1 MVGFSDTLQSGF
13 KPLLI
18 SFLSTFIRG
27 TDQLLEIGKHSQHHL
42 KMALVTLKKLSVS
55 FGADAI
61 LDQADLIIEPNER
74 LGLIGRNGAG
84 KSTLLKLIDGD
95 ILPDDGE
102 ILTRQG
108 TRVGRLIQEVPN
120 DIDYDIRSVIAL
132 GDSQRG
138 QALARFYLEGD
149 QDEQLQHELNEK
161 DAWTL
166 DRQVKTLCS
175 KFNLTPA
182 EQFTQLSGGMKRRV
196 LMARA
201 LVTDPDIVLLDEP
214 TNHLDIDT
222 ILWLENLLLG
232 LNVTLI
238 IVSHDRSFID
248 KLCTR
253 IIELD
258 RGLITSYPG
267 NFSTYITTKA
277 KALEDEE
284 KHNAKFDKR
293 LAQEE
298 VWIRQGIQARRTRN
312 EGRVRA
318 LKKMREERRQ
328 RRERQGIASINLNQ
342 SGKSGKIVIEAEN
355 LHASFDDKTIIDDF
369 SCRILRGDK
378 VGIIGPNGCG
388 KSTLIKMLT
397 GENPPQ
403 KGQIKIGTN
412 LQIAY
417 LDQHRSAIRD
427 DLSVQDNVSGN
438 TEIMINGQSKHIMG
452 YLQDFLFSPARARAP
467 AAKLSG
473 GERNRLMLAK
483 LFTQPFNFLVLDEPT
498 NDLDYETLELLEQ
511 LLMDYSGTLLL
522 VSHDRTFL
530 NNVVSSTIA
539 FEGNG
544 EVHEYIG
551 GYEDWLRQKRD
562 IDNAAA
568 LNESAKGND
577 DKPKAKII
585 SAAKPKKLSYNL
597 QRELDQLPQT
607 IDALEKQ
614 IEALTNDMADP
625 SFYQQDQSVIA
636 DTGNQLKTRQEEL
649 DACFKRWEE
658 LEA

>member
-1 MVGFSDTLQSGF
+1 MS
-13 KPLLI
+13 LI
-18 SFLSTFIRG
+18 
-27 TDQLLEIGKHSQHHL
+27 
-42 KMALVTLKKLSVS
+42 TLKNVSVA

-61 LDQADLIIEPNER
+61 LDQANLIIEPNER
-74 LGLIGRNGAG
+74 IGLIGRNGAG
-84 KSTLLKLIDGD
+84 KSTLLKLIDGN

-102 ILTRQG
+102 LLRRQG
-108 TRVGRLIQEVPN
+108 TIVGRLIQEVPS
-120 DIDYDIRSVIAL
+120 DIDYDIRSVIAMGDEAL
-132 GDSQRG
+132 GEAVANFYLAGDSDIDAQNRVTE
-138 QALARFYLEGD
+138 LE
-149 QDEQLQHELNEK
+149 
-161 DAWTL
+161 AWGL
-166 DRQVKTLCS
+166 DVQVKTLCS
-175 KFNLTPA
+175 KFDLDP
-182 EQFTQLSGGMKRRV
+182 EMHFGQLSGGMKRRV

-201 LVTDPDIVLLDEP
+201 LVKQPDILLLDEP
-214 TNHLDIDT
+214 TNHLDIET
-222 ILWLENLLLG
+222 ILWLETLLIS
-232 LNVTLI
+232 LNVTMI

-258 RGLITSYPG
+258 RGLVTSYPG
-267 NFSTYITTKA
+267 SFQTYLTTKS
-277 KALEDEE
+277 KALEDESVV
-284 KHNAKFDKR
+284 NAKFDKR

-298 VWIRQGIQARRTRN
+298 VWIRKGIQARRTRN

-318 LKKMREERRQ
+318 LKKMREERSQ
-328 RRERQGIASINLNQ
+328 RRERQGTANINLNAGG
-342 SGKSGKIVIEAEN
+342 GKSGKVVIEAEN
-355 LHASFDDKTIIDDF
+355 MHASFDDKLIMRDF

-388 KSTLIKMLT
+388 KSTLIKILT
-397 GENPPQ
+397 GENQPHGG
-403 KGQIKIGTN
+403 KIKIGTN
-412 LQIAY
+412 LEIAY

-438 TEIMINGQSKHIMG
+438 NEITINGQTKHIMG
-452 YLQDFLFSPARARAP
+452 YLQDFLFSPSRARAP

-511 LLMDYSGTLLL
+511 LLMDYTGTLLL

-530 NNVVSSTIA
+530 DNVVTSTIA

-562 IDNAAA
+562 TSKKAEAPKKKVEPVKAA
-568 LNESAKGND
+568 
-577 DKPKAKII
+577 PKA
-585 SAAKPKKLSYNL
+585 KKLSYNL
-597 QRELDQLPQT
+597 QRELEQLPKTIDQLERKIET
-607 IDALEKQ
+607 LTLE
-614 IEALTNDMADP
+614 MAKP
-625 SFYQQDQSVIA
+625 EFYQQDQSIVSQA
-636 DTGNQLKTRQEEL
+636 GNDLKELQEQLDQ
-649 DACFKRWEE
+649 CFSRWEE

>member
-1 MVGFSDTLQSGF
+1 MS
-13 KPLLI
+13 LI
-18 SFLSTFIRG
+18 
-27 TDQLLEIGKHSQHHL
+27 
-42 KMALVTLKKLSVS
+42 TLKNVNVS

-61 LDQADLIIEPNER
+61 LDQANLIIEPNECI
-74 LGLIGRNGAG
+74 GLIGRNGAG
-84 KSTLLKLIDGD
+84 KSTLLKLIDGE
-95 ILPDDGE
+95 ITPDEGE
-102 ILTRQG
+102 IIIQQG
-108 TRVGRLIQEVPN
+108 TVTGRLLQEVPT
-120 DIDYDIRSVIAL
+120 DLDYDIRSVVAM
-132 GDSQRG
+132 GDLARG
-138 QALARFYLEGD
+138 QVLARFYLEGD
-149 QDEQLQHELNEK
+149 QDESLQQQLNEL
-161 DAWTL
+161 DCWTL

-175 KFNLTPA
+175 KFDVQPKA
-182 EQFTQLSGGMKRRV
+182 PFKQLSGGMKRRV
-196 LMARA
+196 LMAQA
-201 LVTDPDIVLLDEP
+201 LVREPDVLLLDEP

-222 ILWLENLLLG
+222 ILWLENLLVS

-267 NFSTYITTKA
+267 SFKTYLATKA
-277 KALEDEE
+277 KALEDEDR
-284 KHNAKFDKR
+284 HNAKFDKR

-328 RRERQGIASINLNQ
+328 RRERQGTASIKLNQ
-342 SGKSGKIVIEAEN
+342 SGKSGKIVIEAEH
-355 LHASFDDKTIIDDF
+355 LRASFDDTIIFDDF
-369 SCRILRGDK
+369 SCTILRGDK

-388 KSTLIKMLT
+388 KSTLIKILT
-397 GENPPQ
+397 GEISPQ
-403 KGQIKIGTN
+403 SGHIKIGTS
-412 LQIAY
+412 LEIAY

-438 TEIMINGQSKHIMG
+438 NQITINGQSKHIMG

-511 LLMDYSGTLLL
+511 LLMDYTGTLLL

-530 NNVVSSTIA
+530 NNVVTSTIA
-539 FEGNG
+539 FEGNAK
-544 EVHEYIG
+544 VYEYIG
-551 GYEDWLRQKRD
+551 GYEDWLRQKRED
-562 IDNAAA
+562 SKIEQSTEKEKEPN
-568 LNESAKGND
+568 
-577 DKPKAKII
+577 KAVT
-585 SAAKPKKLSYNL
+585 AAKPTKKLSYKL
-597 QRELDQLPQT
+597 QRELDQLPNK
-607 IDALEKQ
+607 ISELEAKINELTKQ
-614 IEALTNDMADP
+614 MAKP
-625 SFYQQDQSVIA
+625 EFYQQEASTIA
-636 DTGNQLKTRQEEL
+636 DVGNQLKSLQETLETSF
-649 DACFKRWEE
+649 ARWEE
-658 LEA
+658 LET

>member
-1 MVGFSDTLQSGF
+1 
-13 KPLLI
+13 
-18 SFLSTFIRG
+18 
-27 TDQLLEIGKHSQHHL
+27 
-42 KMALVTLKKLSVS
+42 MALITLKDVNIS

-61 LDQADLIIEPNER
+61 LDNANLTIEPNER
-74 LGLIGRNGAG
+74 IGLIGRNGAG
-84 KSTLLKLIDGD
+84 KSTLLKLIDGE
-95 ILPDDGE
+95 IQPDEGE
-102 ILTRQG
+102 LIRQQSIV
-108 TRVGRLIQEVPN
+108 TGRLIQEVPN
-120 DIDYDIRSVIAL
+120 DLEYDIRSVIAL
-132 GDSQRG
+132 GDEIRGPKLSQ
-138 QALARFYLEGD
+138 FYIEGD
-149 QDEQLQHELNEK
+149 TDSRLQEELTDI
-161 DAWTL
+161 DAWSL
-166 DRQVKTLCS
+166 DRQVKILCS
-175 KFNLTPA
+175 KFDLEA
-182 EQFTQLSGGMKRRV
+182 EQDFTDLSGGMKRRV

-201 LVTDPDIVLLDEP
+201 LVKEPDIVLLDEP

-222 ILWLENLLLG
+222 ILWLESLLVG

-267 NFSTYITTKA
+267 NFNAYLTSKA
-277 KALEDEE
+277 KAIEE
-284 KHNAKFDKR
+284 EERHNAKFDKR

-318 LKKMREERRQ
+318 LKKMRDERRQ
-328 RRERQGIASINLNQ
+328 RRERQGTASINLNQ
-342 SGKSGKIVIEAEN
+342 GGKSGKVVIEAKN
-355 LHASFDDKTIIDDF
+355 LHTEFDGKTIIDDF

-378 VGIIGPNGCG
+378 VGFIGPNGCG
-388 KSTLIKMLT
+388 KSTLIKALT
-397 GENPPQ
+397 GEDAPQ
-403 KGQIKIGTN
+403 RGEVKIGTS

-438 TEIMINGQSKHIMG
+438 NEIEINGQRKHIMG
-452 YLQDFLFSPARARAP
+452 YLQDFLFSPSRARAP

-483 LFTQPFNFLVLDEPT
+483 LFTQPFNLLVLDEPT

-530 NNVVSSTIA
+530 DNVVSSTIA

-544 EVHEYIG
+544 KVYEYIG
-551 GYEDWLRQKRD
+551 GYDDWLRQKRAESKATK
-562 IDNAAA
+562 AAQA
-568 LNESAKGND
+568 LEDKQTESSPKNSNSDAQVKNQSA
-577 DKPKAKII
+577 PKA
-585 SAAKPKKLSYNL
+585 KKLSYKL
-597 QRELDQLPQT
+597 QRELDQMPQK
-607 IDALEKQ
+607 IDTLEKRV
-614 IEALTNDMADP
+614 EALTLKMAEP
-625 SFYQQDQSVIA
+625 EFYQQEASIITDA
-636 DTGNQLKTRQEEL
+636 GNQLKLQQEEL
-649 DACFKRWEE
+649 EACFARWEE
-658 LEA
+658 LEDM

>member
-1 MVGFSDTLQSGF
+1 MS
-13 KPLLI
+13 LI
-18 SFLSTFIRG
+18 S
-27 TDQLLEIGKHSQHHL
+27 L
-42 KMALVTLKKLSVS
+42 KQVNIS

-61 LDQADLIIEPNER
+61 LDHADLVIEPNER
-74 LGLIGRNGAG
+74 IGLIGRNGAG
-84 KSTLLKLIDGD
+84 KSTLLKLIDGE
-95 ILPDDGE
+95 ILPDEGE
-102 ILTRQG
+102 LIVQQG
-108 TRVGRLIQEVPN
+108 TRTGRLIQEVPN
-120 DIDYDIRSVIAL
+120 DLDYDIRSVIAL
-132 GDSQRG
+132 GNDTCGST
-138 QALARFYLEGD
+138 LAKFYLHGEED
-149 QDEQLQHELNEK
+149 IEVQHELTEL
-161 DAWTL
+161 DGWSL
-166 DRQVKTLCS
+166 DRRVQTLCS
-175 KFNLTPA
+175 KFELVPETPFA
-182 EQFTQLSGGMKRRV
+182 DLSGGMKRRV

-201 LVTDPDIVLLDEP
+201 LVDEPDILLLDEP

-222 ILWLENLLLG
+222 IIWLESLLLG

-248 KLCTR
+248 SLCTR

-258 RGLITSYPG
+258 RGMITSYPG
-267 NFSTYITTKA
+267 SFSTYLTTKA

-284 KHNAKFDKR
+284 KHHAKFDKR

-328 RRERQGIASINLNQ
+328 RRERQGTANINLNQ
-342 SGKSGKIVIEAEN
+342 GGKSGKIVIEAEH
-355 LHASFDDKTIIDDF
+355 LHASFDGKVIIDDF

-403 KGQIKIGTN
+403 SGNIKIGTN
-412 LQIAY
+412 LEIAY

-438 TEIMINGQSKHIMG
+438 TEIEINGQRKHIMG
-452 YLQDFLFSPARARAP
+452 YLQDFLFSPSRARAP

-530 NNVVSSTIA
+530 DNVVTSTIA
-539 FEGNG
+539 FEGDAK
-544 EVHEYIG
+544 VFEYIG
-551 GYEDWLRQKRD
+551 GYDDWLRQKRD
-562 IDNAAA
+562 EQQAQQV
-568 LNESAKGND
+568 KP
-577 DKPKAKII
+577 DKKQSSDTP
-585 SAAKPKKLSYNL
+585 SSAKPKKLSYNL
-597 QRELDQLPQT
+597 QRELDQLPAK
-607 IDALEKQ
+607 ISELEAK
-614 IEALTNDMADP
+614 IEKMTLSMAEP
-625 SFYQQDQSVIA
+625 EFYQQDADAIA
-636 DTGNQLKTRQEEL
+636 NVGNDLKELQAEL
-649 DACFKRWEE
+649 DQAYARWEE
-658 LEA
+658 LEES

>member
-1 MVGFSDTLQSGF
+1 MS
-13 KPLLI
+13 
-18 SFLSTFIRG
+18 
-27 TDQLLEIGKHSQHHL
+27 
-42 KMALVTLKKLSVS
+42 LVTLKNVSVS

-61 LDQADLIIEPNER
+61 LDQANLIIEPNER

-84 KSTLLKLIDGD
+84 KSSLLKLIDGEL
-95 ILPDDGE
+95 LPDDGE
-102 ILTRQG
+102 IVTQQG
-108 TRVGRLIQEVPN
+108 TRTGRLVQEVPH
-120 DIDYDIRSVIAL
+120 DIDYDIRSVIAQ
-132 GDSQRG
+132 GDSLRG
-138 QALARFYLEGD
+138 ESLVRFYLEGD
-149 QDEQLQHELNEK
+149 QDEKLQQELSEQ

-175 KFNLTPA
+175 KFEIEP
-182 EQFTQLSGGMKRRV
+182 ESQFSQLSGGMKRRV

-201 LVTDPDIVLLDEP
+201 LVTEPDILLLDEP
-214 TNHLDIDT
+214 TNHLDIET

-232 LNVTLI
+232 LNTTLI

-248 KLCTR
+248 RLCTR

-258 RGLITSYPG
+258 RGQITSYPG
-267 NFSTYITTKA
+267 NFHSYLSSKA
-277 KALEDEE
+277 KALEEE
-284 KHNAKFDKR
+284 QRHNAKFDKK

-328 RRERQGIASINLNQ
+328 RRERQGTASINLNQ
-342 SGKSGKIVIEAEN
+342 GGKSGKIVIEAEN
-355 LHASFDDKTIIDDF
+355 LHASFDNKIIIDDF

-388 KSTLIKMLT
+388 KSTLIRILT
-397 GENPPQ
+397 GEDPPH
-403 KGQIKIGTN
+403 KGKIKIGTS
-412 LQIAY
+412 LEIAY

-438 TEIMINGQSKHIMG
+438 TEILINGQRKHIMG

-483 LFTQPFNFLVLDEPT
+483 LFTRPFNFLVLDEPT

-530 NNVVSSTIA
+530 DNVVASTIA
-539 FEGNG
+539 FEGKG
-544 EVHEYIG
+544 QVHEYIG
-551 GYEDWLRQKRD
+551 GYEDWLRQKRGSD
-562 IDNAAA
+562 KRTSSKQNA
-568 LNESAKGND
+568 NQ
-577 DKPKAKII
+577 KII
-585 SAAKPKKLSYNL
+585 KKQATVNGSKPKKLSYNL
-597 QRELDQLPQT
+597 QRELDQLPKK
-607 IDALEKQ
+607 IDQLEQK
-614 IEALTNDMADP
+614 IETLTKDMADP
-625 SFYQQDQSVIA
+625 AFYQGEQSVIA
-636 DTGNQLKTRQEEL
+636 ETGSQLKSLQDEL
-649 DACFKRWEE
+649 EACFARWEE

>member
-1 MVGFSDTLQSGF
+1 
-13 KPLLI
+13 
-18 SFLSTFIRG
+18 
-27 TDQLLEIGKHSQHHL
+27 
-42 KMALVTLKKLSVS
+42 MALITLKDVNVS
-55 FGADAI
+55 FGADPI
-61 LDQADLIIEPNER
+61 LDQANLIIEPNER
-74 LGLIGRNGAG
+74 IGLIGRNGAG
-84 KSTLLKLIDGD
+84 KSTLLKMIDGEL
-95 ILPDDGE
+95 LPDEGE
-102 ILTRQG
+102 LIRQQG
-108 TRVGRLIQEVPN
+108 TITGRLIQEVPL

-132 GDSQRG
+132 GDQDRG
-138 QALARFYLEGD
+138 PALAQFYLDGD
-149 QDEQLQHELNEK
+149 ESVELQHTLNEV
-161 DAWTL
+161 DAWSL

-175 KFNLTPA
+175 KFNLEP
-182 EQFTQLSGGMKRRV
+182 EQNFKDLSGGMKRRV

-201 LVTDPDIVLLDEP
+201 LVKDPDIVLLDEP

-222 ILWLENLLLG
+222 ILWLENLLMG

-253 IIELD
+253 IIEID
-258 RGLITSYPG
+258 RGVISSYPG
-267 NFSTYITTKA
+267 NFQSYITGKA
-277 KALEDEE
+277 KALEEE
-284 KHNAKFDKR
+284 ERHHAKFDKK

-318 LKKMREERRQ
+318 LKKMREERRH
-328 RRERQGIASINLNQ
+328 RRDRQGTANINLNQ
-342 SGKSGKIVIEAEN
+342 GGKSGKVVIEAKN
-355 LHASFDDKTIIDDF
+355 LHASFDDKTIINDF
-369 SCRILRGDK
+369 SCRIMRGDK

-397 GENPPQ
+397 GENQPQ
-403 KGQIKIGTN
+403 SGEIKIGTS

-438 TEIMINGQSKHIMG
+438 TEIEINGQRKHIMG

-530 NNVVSSTIA
+530 DNVVTSTIA
-539 FEGNG
+539 FEGQGN
-544 EVHEYIG
+544 VFEYIG
-551 GYEDWLRQKRD
+551 GYADWLRQKRD
-562 IDNAAA
+562 QSKLDKAAVSAEANPSAVNSTKAGAAA
-568 LNESAKGND
+568 KS
-577 DKPKAKII
+577 
-585 SAAKPKKLSYNL
+585 KKLSYKL
-597 QRELDQLPQT
+597 QRELDQMPKT
-607 IDALEKQ
+607 IDDLETE
-614 IEALTNDMADP
+614 IETLTQTMAAP
-625 SFYQQDQSVIA
+625 EFYQQTADIIA
-636 DTGNQLKTRQEEL
+636 DTGTQLKDLQDQLET
-649 DACFKRWEE
+649 CFARWEE
-658 LEA
+658 LEAM

>member
-1 MVGFSDTLQSGF
+1 
-13 KPLLI
+13 
-18 SFLSTFIRG
+18 
-27 TDQLLEIGKHSQHHL
+27 
-42 KMALVTLKKLSVS
+42 MALITLKNVCVS

-61 LDQADLIIEPNER
+61 LDQANLIIEPNER
-74 LGLIGRNGAG
+74 IGLIGRNGAG
-84 KSTLLKLIDGD
+84 KSTLLKLIDGEV
-95 ILPDDGE
+95 LPDDGE
-102 ILTRQG
+102 VVTQQG
-108 TRVGRLIQEVPN
+108 TIVGRLVQDVPL
-120 DIDYDIRSVIAL
+120 DLDYDIRSVIAL
-132 GDSQRG
+132 GNTLSG
-138 QALARFYLEGD
+138 KALARFYLEGD
-149 QDEQLQHELNEK
+149 QDESLQHELNET

-175 KFNLTPA
+175 KFDLQP
-182 EQFTQLSGGMKRRV
+182 ESQFAQLSGGMKRRV

-201 LVTDPDIVLLDEP
+201 LVNDPDILLLDEP
-214 TNHLDIDT
+214 TNHLDIET
-222 ILWLENLLLG
+222 IIWLENLLLG

-258 RGLITSYPG
+258 RGQITSYPG
-267 NFSTYITTKA
+267 SFTSYLTTKA

-284 KHNAKFDKR
+284 KHNAKFDKK

-312 EGRVRA
+312 EDRVRS

-328 RRERQGIASINLNQ
+328 RRERQSTAKINLNQ
-342 SGKSGKIVIEAEN
+342 GGKSGKIVIEAEH
-355 LHASFDDKTIIDDF
+355 LHASFDGKTIIDDF

-388 KSTLIKMLT
+388 KSTLIKILT
-397 GENPPQ
+397 GETPPQ
-403 KGQIKIGTN
+403 SGKIKIGTS

-511 LLMDYSGTLLL
+511 LLMDYTGTLLL

-530 NNVVSSTIA
+530 DNVVTSTIA

-544 EVHEYIG
+544 QVHEYIG
-551 GYEDWLRQKRD
+551 GYDDWLRQKREVEKSSTLLKE
-562 IDNAAA
+562 NK
-568 LNESAKGND
+568 ET
-577 DKPKAKII
+577 
-585 SAAKPKKLSYNL
+585 AKPANINKAKKLSYKL
-597 QRELDQLPQT
+597 QRELDQLPQK
-607 IDALEKQ
+607 IDGLEKEIESLTAEMAKPEFYQKDPSVISETGNKLKTLQEALE
-614 IEALTNDMADP
+614 
-625 SFYQQDQSVIA
+625 
-636 DTGNQLKTRQEEL
+636 
-649 DACFKRWEE
+649 ACFTRWEE